1 MCGFYDAQTG
11 DLRYDFTSMN
21 QEIPATARAKSLHA
35 WYQRPLGRAL
45 AEAEQAALARQLP
58 NLFGYHLVVIDPP
71 WGECRLDDSRIAH
84 HVIQSAAPSILPCA
98 GLAADTD
105 HWPIQTDSV
114 DAVILPHTLELST
127 NPHQVLREADRSLI
141 PDGHLVIL
149 GFNPFSLWGARQMLT
164 RRDGRLPWGTR
175 FRSQHR
181 IRDWLGLLGFDTLTS
196 HYLFQRPPLQNAQIL
211 DKLQCLEPEAGGGL
225 LLLSACYIMVARKRS
240 IIMTPLRE
248 AQRTRKR
255 LFPVG
260 IPSST
265 QGNVRRVR

>member
-1 MCGFYDAQTG
+1 M
-11 DLRYDFTSMN
+11 RYDFAAMN
-21 QEIPATARAKSLHA
+21 QEIPATERAIALQS

-45 AEAEQAALARQLP
+45 AEAEQAALASQLP

-71 WGECRLDDSRIAH
+71 WGTCCLDDSRIAH
-84 HVIQSAAPSILPCA
+84 HVIQSAAPSMLPCA

-127 NPHQVLREADRSLI
+127 NPHQVLREADRSLV
-141 PDGHLVIL
+141 PDGHLVII
-149 GFNPFSLWGARQMLT
+149 GFNPFSLWGARQLLS
-164 RRDGRLPWGTR
+164 RRDDRLPWSAR

-181 IRDWLGLLGFDTLTS
+181 IRDWLGLLGFDTLHS
-196 HYLFQRPPLQNAQIL
+196 HYLFQRPPVQSERIL
-211 DKLQCLEPEAGGGL
+211 RKLQFMEPEAGTGL
-225 LLLSACYIMVARKRS
+225 LLLSACYIMLARKRS